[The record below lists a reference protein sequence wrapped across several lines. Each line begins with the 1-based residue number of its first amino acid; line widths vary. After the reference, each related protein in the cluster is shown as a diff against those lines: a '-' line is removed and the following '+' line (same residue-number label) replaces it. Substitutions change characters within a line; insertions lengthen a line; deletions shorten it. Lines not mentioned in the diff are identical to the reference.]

1 MKSVLFFLI
10 YILVF
15 FSCKEVEKSKQ
26 GNTFEYYPRVN
37 IYYDIDEKYYLVFDS
52 AQNAWQQK
60 NNLSAEETDMLSK
73 KVVITNPSRPVY
85 KDNDNHRLIYGTVL
99 YSSPE
104 VLRQKFI
111 EDSIKLAAVK
121 KEKPIKKVDTVAEAE
136 REKKPKRGLKKFFDK
151 IFNKKDKNN

>member
-1 MKSVLFFLI
+1 MKSVLLLLI
-10 YILVF
+10 YILLF

-52 AQNAWQQK
+52 AQDAWQQK
-60 NNLSAEETDMLSK
+60 NNLSSEENNLLSK
-73 KVVITNPSRPVY
+73 KVVITNPSQPVY

-99 YSSPE
+99 YSSSE
-104 VLRQKFI
+104 ELRQKFI
-111 EDSIKLAAVK
+111 EDSLKVASAK
-121 KEKPIKKVDTVAEAE
+121 KAKPIRKVDTVAEA
-136 REKKPKRGLKKFFDK
+136 EKKPKRGLKKFFDK